1 MTKQSDGG
9 LLQSSKGVMQD
20 MLNERWLTSM
30 FEILIRVGI
39 EPLTLSSD
47 TTTVVM
53 EAIKSTCSRFLD
65 MEAEFR
71 SLNSDSKRVKH
82 TMVLRFKCM

>member
-1 MTKQSDGG
+1 M
-9 LLQSSKGVMQD
+9 QSSKVVTLD
-20 MLNERWLTSM
+20 ILNEEWLTSM

-39 EPLTLSSD
+39 EPLTLPWD
-47 TTTVVM
+47 TTSVVM